1 MSEALSAVK
10 FRESIEEYFQPQ
22 LEGARPLQ
30 LREVNDLFGD
40 SSRAD
45 KKPFS
50 LMFTDTGGSV
60 TDALPQGIYELSNER
75 TGALAIFLVC
85 LGPDLKDD
93 DKPLMYEAIFT

>member
-10 FRESIEEYFQPQ
+10 FRESIGEHFQPQ
-22 LEGARPLQ
+22 FESARPLQ

-45 KKPFS
+45 KQPFS
-50 LMFTDTGGSV
+50 LMFTDTGGSAS
-60 TDALPQGIYELSNER
+60 DALPQGIYQLSNDR
-75 TGALAIFLVC
+75 TGPLAIFLVC

-93 DKPLMYEAIFT
+93 DKPLMYEAVFT